1 MYTVIVEVKVVNS
14 MGEVV
19 DAEGYADMGSPH
31 HTHRPLKAE
40 QRFVTFEDI
49 KKAHKALN
57 GVHGI
62 VKAAKE
68 LP

>member
-19 DAEGYADMGSPH
+19 DAAGYADMGSPH
-31 HTHRPLKAE
+31 HTHRPLKTE
-40 QRFVTFEDI
+40 QRFVTFEDVE
-49 KKAHKALN
+49 KAQKAMY

-62 VKAAKE
+62 VKAAQE

>member
-1 MYTVIVEVKVVNS
+1 

-19 DAEGYADMGSPH
+19 DAAGYADMGSPH

-49 KKAHKALN
+49 EKAQKAMHA
-57 GVHGI
+57 VHGL

>member
-1 MYTVIVEVKVVNS
+1 MYTVIVDVKVVNS

-31 HTHRPLKAE
+31 HTHRPLKSE

-49 KKAHKALN
+49 AKAQKAMN
-57 GVHGI
+57 GVQGL

>member
-1 MYTVIVEVKVVNS
+1 MYTVVVEVKVVNS

-19 DAEGYADMGSPH
+19 DSEGYADMGSPQ

-49 KKAHKALN
+49 TKARKAMA
-57 GVHGI
+57 GVQGL
-62 VKAAKE
+62 VTAAKQ
-68 LP
+68 LS